1 MKTIIIS
8 FFALFFCSF
17 HQIKAQRI
25 IKDKISKD
33 IGSLKSK
40 TLQRFADFPT
50 YEKTVTNADGT
61 KTKVKAYLNPSS
73 NPNSVVGKRNKVP
86 KPTTKVVS
94 TEKGNGWVCQTSKV
108 KVSLEDDS
116 FMNTYKVDKAKN
128 IVPGTVYTFENF
140 FEGKF
145 NEERS
150 PRNPIRISSF
160 DSGITGDIHET
171 VDNPSKIDNRDA
183 WNKIVNRTA
192 INKNNAGY
200 ASKIYMTSSE
210 SEMLTS
216 VGFGASGYGAEIN
229 MGFSKK
235 ATEFERY
242 FMIDATQ
249 EMFAATA
256 ELPTEGVFVNPED
269 NKKTGLMFLQS
280 VVYGMRALVSV
291 KMSFSSKEAANEI
304 AAKYNGFGFG
314 AEINLETLEKH
325 RNSSTEIKMYII
337 GGENAGYVNDDVKS
351 IKEALNTAFKGLTNK
366 NAAPLYFTF
375 VNMNNEAVKTSSAT
389 DEFTTRQCIP
399 VAPDAPDENLRFY
412 DVSVTFDNIEET
424 NKAHEEKSIGF
435 RIDAGLYLNNNRI
448 LFDNQKK
455 EKFYTPLIY
464 LGDREGLDPKEMTN
478 KWGKP
483 DNGKLNF
490 TSMAYKN
497 LGSGHSLK
505 TRLTKGQ
512 IESENAFVKINI
524 PILAD
529 YMGPDD
535 WQFYDK
541 MFKDI
546 PLSGLINTRTKKEKI
561 VINHNDGKSYTF
573 TFTVNV
579 ELTSDYAEPPK
590 PQTVIQRSFEIG
602 GGKVLKKE
610 ANTNSKIQNYNIK
623 KRK

>member
-8 FFALFFCSF
+8 FCALFFCSF
-17 HQIKAQRI
+17 HQSKAQR

-33 IGSLKSK
+33 IGSIKSS
-40 TLQRFADFPT
+40 TLQRFANFPT

-61 KTKVKAYLNPSS
+61 KTKVKAYLNPSP

-145 NEERS
+145 NEERN

-160 DSGITGDIHET
+160 DTGITGNIYET
-171 VDNPSKIDNRDA
+171 VANPTKVDNRQA
-183 WNKIVNRTA
+183 WNEIVKRTA

-210 SEMLTS
+210 SEMLTA

-229 MGFSKK
+229 MGFSRK
-235 ATEFERY
+235 ATEYERY

-304 AAKYNGFGFG
+304 AASYNGFGFG

-325 RNSSTEIKMYII
+325 RNSSTEVKMYII
-337 GGENAGYVNDDVKS
+337 GGENEGYVNDDVKS
-351 IKEALNTAFKGLTNK
+351 IKEALNRAFKGLTNK

-399 VAPDAPDENLRFY
+399 VAPDAPDESLLLY
-412 DVSVTFDNIEET
+412 DVAVTLDQIEES
-424 NKAHEEKSIGF
+424 NKQNEEKSIGF
-435 RIDAGLYLNNNRI
+435 RIDASLYLNNEQI
-448 LFDNQKK
+448 QFANQNKG
-455 EKFYTPLIY
+455 KFYDPLVY
-464 LGDREGLDPKEMTN
+464 VGDREGLNPKEMTN

-483 DNGKLNF
+483 DNGKINF
-490 TSMAYKN
+490 YSQVYSDYI
-497 LGSGHSLK
+497 SGYEFNTK
-505 TRLTKGQ
+505 LTKGQ
-512 IESENAFVKINI
+512 IENENARININI

-529 YMGPDD
+529 YMGADD
-535 WQFYDK
+535 WLFYDK

-546 PLSGLINTRTKKEKI
+546 SLRELINSGSKTVKI
-561 VINHNDGKSYTF
+561 KINHNDGKSYTF
-573 TFTVNV
+573 AFTVKV
-579 ELTSDYAEPPK
+579 LPTDKYAEAPK
-590 PQTVIQRSFEIG
+590 PQTVIQRAFEIG

-623 KRK
+623 KNK